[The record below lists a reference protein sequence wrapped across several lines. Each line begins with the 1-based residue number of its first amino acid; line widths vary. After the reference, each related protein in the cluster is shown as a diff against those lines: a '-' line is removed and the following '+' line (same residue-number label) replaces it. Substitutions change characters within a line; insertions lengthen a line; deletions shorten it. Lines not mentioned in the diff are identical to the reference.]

1 MYEIRLHAEAVR
13 AFRRLGVVARDQIEA
28 AIDALAADPR
38 PPGATILARR
48 DDLRIRVG
56 DDYWI
61 MYAVD
66 DAAGL
71 VHIAQI
77 AHRRKIYR
85 R

>member
-1 MYEIRLHAEAVR
+1 MYELRLHAEAVR
-13 AFRRLGVVARDQIEA
+13 AFRRLGVTAQDQIEA
-28 AIDALAADPR
+28 AIEGLAADPR
-38 PPGATILARR
+38 PPSATTLARD
-48 DDLRIRVG
+48 DDLRLRVG

-66 DAAGL
+66 DGKR
-71 VHIAQI
+71 VVSIGQI

>member
-1 MYEIRLHAEAVR
+1 MYELRLHAEAVR
-13 AFRRLGVVARDQIEA
+13 AFRRLGVTARDQIEG
-28 AIDALAADPR
+28 AIEGLAADPR
-38 PPGATILARR
+38 PPGATTLARD
-48 DDLRIRVG
+48 DDLRLRVG

-66 DAAGL
+66 DAERVVYIG
-71 VHIAQI
+71 QI